1 MNETFPEF
9 EEIASENET
18 DLQKQIHLR
27 RWVSLF
33 LLFILLL
40 PIIFRMISGLSN
52 GWQHSDPI
60 PTPTIESI
68 IPKNIH
74 F

>member
-1 MNETFPEF
+1 MNKAFPEF
-9 EEIASENET
+9 DESVSENEA

-40 PIIFRMISGLSN
+40 PIVFRMISGLSN

-60 PTPTIESI
+60 LTPTIESI